1 MLTLIVTFFFPL
13 AASAGGDG
21 FFIFVS
27 ETLMLID
34 TTDWGKGLQSKD
46 GVLPSKGVKRS
57 GNEATKPSSQM
68 TLLESLMNHKL
79 LVREAE

>member
-1 MLTLIVTFFFPL
+1 
-13 AASAGGDG
+13 
-21 FFIFVS
+21 
-27 ETLMLID
+27 MLID

-68 TLLESLMNHKL
+68 TL
-79 LVREAE
+79 